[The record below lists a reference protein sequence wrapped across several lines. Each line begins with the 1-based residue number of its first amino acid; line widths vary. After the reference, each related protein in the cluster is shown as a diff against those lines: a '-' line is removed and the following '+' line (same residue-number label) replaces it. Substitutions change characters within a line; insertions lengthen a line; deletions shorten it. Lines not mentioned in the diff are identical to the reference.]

1 MCTFQLCFPQYGG
14 PSLVS
19 PSAENTVLQLCK
31 EYLDALMVQY
41 WYEFKTSPGGPRP
54 RDLCFLGWG
63 GGVLFSVILLWKFK
77 KIEFSRTPPLPY
89 PTRSMQSANIST
101 NPLNTVDW
109 QIIRMVLIFCSVK
122 FKPSRLALFEKFPVF
137 GKVSCLIGEDLFWQ
151 LIMDC
156 ESSEFRTRTK
166 AMIFQHFEGVRIF
179 PFEKTINKL
188 AK

>member
-1 MCTFQLCFPQYGG
+1 MLWWCSTDMNLKLHRG
-14 PSLVS
+14 
-19 PSAENTVLQLCK
+19 VL
-31 EYLDALMVQY
+31 
-41 WYEFKTSPGGPRP
+41 G
-54 RDLCFLGWG
+54 LGISVFWAGG

-137 GKVSCLIGEDLFWQ
+137 GKVWLEKIYFDNWLWTVSHQNLEQGLKQWSFNILKKVSVF
-151 LIMDC
+151 
-156 ESSEFRTRTK
+156 
-166 AMIFQHFEGVRIF
+166 F
-179 PFEKTINKL
+179 PLKKL
-188 AK
+188 STS